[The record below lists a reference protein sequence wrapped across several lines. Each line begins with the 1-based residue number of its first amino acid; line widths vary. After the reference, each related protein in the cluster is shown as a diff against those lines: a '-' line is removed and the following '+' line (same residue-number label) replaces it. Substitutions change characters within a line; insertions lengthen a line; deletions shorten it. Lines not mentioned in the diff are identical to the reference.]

1 MRSPRIQDVYIN
13 NLSNSSIF
21 VCGSIGCVKS
31 RFAGTKETNMSNPQ
45 LINDDSRGFASSVP
59 VWLSGEEDVDEFEIL
74 TDPSDS
80 MINMKYI
87 KVLSISSGTTFQIG
101 TSDSI
106 DLESRI
112 SEIKRVNGSSESDNR
127 LL

>member
-1 MRSPRIQDVYIN
+1 MRTPRIQDVYIN

-31 RFAGTKETNMSNPQ
+31 RFTGTKETNMSNPQ
-45 LINDDSRGFASSVP
+45 LINNDIRGISNSIP
-59 VWLSGEEDVDEFEIL
+59 VWLSGEDDVDEIEIL
-74 TDPSDS
+74 THPSDS
-80 MINMKYI
+80 AINMKYV

-112 SEIKRVNGSSESDNR
+112 SEIKRMNTSNDN
-127 LL
+127 

>member
-1 MRSPRIQDVYIN
+1 MRTPRIQDVYIN

-31 RFAGTKETNMSNPQ
+31 RFIGTKETNMSNPQ
-45 LINDDSRGFASSVP
+45 LINNDTRGISNSIP
-59 VWLSGEEDVDEFEIL
+59 VRLSGEDDVDEIEIL
-74 TDPSDS
+74 THPSDS
-80 MINMKYI
+80 AINMKYV

-112 SEIKRVNGSSESDNR
+112 CELKRMNTSNDS
-127 LL
+127 